1 MSLAAASTPWLRQR
15 AAHSA
20 LWLRQN
26 LFSSWAN
33 GIASAIGILFLGWL
47 GWQFLEWGVV
57 HASWQ
62 GESRD
67 ACLKPQQGA
76 CWAFVRAKWSQFLYG
91 RYAEEELWRVQ
102 LVFALMALSA
112 LLLFG
117 PWRKHAGWRIGAAL
131 GLAPILIIWLLLGGA
146 GLTPVPTTLWGGL
159 LLTLVVAL
167 SGIAAS
173 FPIGILLAL
182 ARQSSLRLLRLMA
195 IGFIEF
201 VRGVPLI
208 TVLFMA
214 SIMLPLFFPPG
225 VQFDKLMN
233 CLIGVALFA
242 SAYMAE
248 VVRGGL
254 QAIGRGQYEAARALG
269 LTYWQMQRHVVLPQA
284 LGLVVPGIVNTFIGL
299 FKDTSL
305 VLIIGL
311 FDLLG
316 IVQFHFTD
324 ASWSTPQTRLSGYA
338 FAGAVFWAFCY
349 AMSRYSQS
357 LERQLERGKAHES
370 SA

>member
-1 MSLAAASTPWLRQR
+1 MSAAQRLAWARRQPV
-15 AAHSA
+15 
-20 LWLRQN
+20 LVWMRQN
-26 LFSSWAN
+26 LFSSWGN
-33 GIASAIGILFLGWL
+33 GLASAAAAVFLVWL
-47 GWQFLEWGVV
+47 GWQMLEWGIVQ
-57 HASWQ
+57 ASWQ
-62 GESRD
+62 GDNRD

-76 CWAFVRAKWSQFLYG
+76 CWAFVGAKWEQFVYG
-91 RYAEEELWRVQ
+91 RYAEAEIWRVQ
-102 LVFALMALSA
+102 LVFALMAGSA

-117 PWRKHAGWRIGAAL
+117 PWRAHTRWRMGAAL
-131 GLAPILIIWLLLGGA
+131 GAAPLLIVWLLRGGG
-146 GLTPVPTTLWGGL
+146 GLTPMPTTLWGGL
-159 LLTLVVAL
+159 MLTLVVAL

-173 FPIGILLAL
+173 FPLGILLAL
-182 ARQSSLRLLRLMA
+182 ARQSSLRLVRALA

-201 VRGVPLI
+201 IRGVPLI
-208 TVLFMA
+208 TILFMA

-225 VQFDKLMN
+225 VQFDKLVN

-254 QAIGRGQYEAARALG
+254 QAIPRGQYEAARALG
-269 LTYWQMQRHVVLPQA
+269 LTYWQTQRHIVLPQA
-284 LGLVVPGIVNTFIGL
+284 LALVVPGIVNTFIGL

-316 IVQFHFTD
+316 MVQFHFTD

-357 LERQLERGKAHES
+357 VERKLEKSDGAKTA
-370 SA
+370 A

>member
-1 MSLAAASTPWLRQR
+1 MSARLASGWQALAQIGARQI
-15 AAHSA
+15 
-20 LWLRQN
+20 LWLRRN

-33 GIASAIGILFLGWL
+33 GLASSLALLFAGWL
-47 GWQFLEWGVV
+47 GWQALEWGVLQ
-57 HASWQ
+57 ASWQ
-62 GESRD
+62 GENRE
-67 ACLKPQQGA
+67 ACLGPQQGA
-76 CWAFVRAKWSQFLYG
+76 CWAFVAAKWEQFLYG
-91 RYAEEELWRVQ
+91 RYAQDEVWRVQ
-102 LVFALMALSA
+102 LVFALMAASV

-117 PWRKHAGWRIGAAL
+117 PWRTGRGWRVGLALGAAPLLVLWLLRGGL
-131 GLAPILIIWLLLGGA
+131 GLTA
-146 GLTPVPTTLWGGL
+146 VPTTLWGGL

-167 SGIAAS
+167 SGIVAS
-173 FPIGILLAL
+173 FPLGILLAL
-182 ARQSSLRLLRLMA
+182 ARQSDLRLVRALA

-201 VRGVPLI
+201 IRGVPLI

-225 VQFDKLMN
+225 LQFDKLVN

-254 QAIGRGQYEAARALG
+254 QSLPRGQYEAARALG
-269 LTYWQMQRHVVLPQA
+269 LTYWQTQRQVILPQA
-284 LGLVVPGIVNTFIGL
+284 LARVVPGIVNTFIGL

-338 FAGAVFWAFCY
+338 FAGAVFWLFCY
-349 AMSRYSQS
+349 AMSRYSQAV
-357 LERQLERGKAHES
+357 EKQLERG
-370 SA
+370 